1 MNMDK
6 NMAPGKAIF
15 IETIPIIGEVPM
27 VFFIPENI
35 IGGDDEKH
43 KLRSVIEKY
52 GGVLS
57 EFHEC
62 FTY

>member
-1 MNMDK
+1 MSNSQV
-6 NMAPGKAIF
+6 PGKPIF
-15 IETIPIIGEVPM
+15 IERIPIIGEVPM

-35 IGGDDEKH
+35 VGGDDEKH
-43 KLRSVIEKY
+43 KLRAVIEKY
-52 GGVLS
+52 GGILS